1 MIKFFRKIRQKL
13 IGEKRI
19 NNYLIYA
26 LGEIVLVVIGILIA
40 LAINNANLR
49 RIDSNNEQNYLEG
62 LRFEFQVS
70 KMKLTKLLA
79 VNQKNLDGARE
90 ILNFIHSESGQAT
103 DQRLSELL
111 FGTFSDDISFNANNS
126 FLNELINSGN
136 LKNISSIELRKKL
149 TSWLATMD
157 DIKRQEAELS
167 SQREDVL
174 DLFRTEDYSILTI
187 FEQTGLSKALDIPAS
202 SKLQSNLGILDS
214 RAFENDLLIFMLT
227 SEATK
232 TNHYEPLLEDIEE
245 VLELIEGEL
254 GK

>member
-13 IGEKRI
+13 IKEKRVK
-19 NNYLIYA
+19 NYLIYA

-70 KMKLTKLLA
+70 QMKLAELLT
-79 VNQKNLDGARE
+79 VNQKNLDGSRE
-90 ILNFIHSESGQAT
+90 ILNYIHSEEPNVT
-103 DQRLSELL
+103 EERLSELL
-111 FGTFSDDISFNANNS
+111 FETLSDDISFNPNNS

-136 LKNISSIELRKKL
+136 LKNISSIDLRNKL
-149 TSWLATMD
+149 TSWIATMD

-174 DLFRTEDYSILTI
+174 DLFRSENFSILTI
-187 FEQTGLSKALDIPAS
+187 LDRTGVREALDITAS
-202 SKLQSNLGILDS
+202 PEAHSNLGILDS
-214 RAFENDLLIFMLT
+214 REFENDLLIFMLT

-232 TNHYEPLLEDIEE
+232 TNHYEPLMQGINAILEEIEK
-245 VLELIEGEL
+245 ELKE
-254 GK
+254 